1 MRIIALDLGARRVG
15 VAVSDPL
22 GLTAQ
27 GLPTL
32 RPTGRRALIDAIRE
46 LVEEYEAERVVVG
59 LPRNMDGTLGP
70 AANEALAFAESLSDV
85 LNLPVDTWDERL
97 TTVAAQRAMAEG
109 NLSRKKR
116 RDIGDRIAAQL
127 ILEGYLES
135 LNGPAPND

>member
-1 MRIIALDLGARRVG
+1 MRIIALDPGKRRVG

-32 RPTGRRALIDAIRE
+32 EPTGRRALIDAVRE

-70 AANEALAFAESLSDV
+70 AATEALALAETLSNALD
-85 LNLPVDTWDERL
+85 LPVDTWDERL
-97 TTVAAQRAMAEG
+97 TTVAAERAMAEG

-116 RDIGDRIAAQL
+116 LEIRDRIAAQL

-135 LNGPAPND
+135 LKRTCDE